1 MGVLSGGA
9 TVDMVAER
17 TETAVPALAPA
28 VPTVSEGRQT
38 RGRSNVPGQL
48 VAYGVVL
55 LVCFISLFPLYW
67 MIINSFRQDA
77 NITAGVSLWPDGGVF
92 HLSNYSTAWTAVG
105 YPFQL
110 YLLNS
115 FVLAVAV
122 VIGTVLSCTAVA
134 YGFARFR
141 FPGRELL
148 FAIVISTMM
157 IPYVVTLIPQYAEF
171 INIFGWGS
179 GGQFL
184 IWDNFFQFFPQIV
197 PAFFGSPVWIF
208 LLRQFI
214 RSIPFDLDEAAK
226 IDGAG
231 PMRILWK
238 IIVPEIRPALAA
250 VIVLNFIG
258 KWNDLLGP
266 LIYLKDPKN
275 ATIELALLGYES
287 RYSTGTNWGEL
298 MAMSL
303 VAMTPILIVYFF
315 ASKQIIQGVTLSGV
329 KG

>member
-1 MGVLSGGA
+1 MSVDQSGPIA
-9 TVDMVAER
+9 
-17 TETAVPALAPA
+17 PALARA
-28 VPTVSEGRQT
+28 VPVVSEGAGGGKGHGQLLAQT
-38 RGRSNVPGQL
+38 R
-48 VAYGVVL
+48 AYAVVL
-55 LVCFISLFPLYW
+55 LVSFISLFPFYW
-67 MIINSFRQDA
+67 MIVNSFRQDA
-77 NITAGVSLWPDGGVF
+77 DITAGVALWPGVF
-92 HLSNYSTAWTAVG
+92 HLSNYSTGWTALEW
-105 YPFQL
+105 PFQVFL
-110 YLLNS
+110 INS
-115 FVLAVAV
+115 FMLSIAV
-122 VIGTVLSCTAVA
+122 VVGTVLSCTLVA

-141 FPGRELL
+141 FPGRGAL

-171 INIFGWGS
+171 INVFGWGS
-179 GGQFL
+179 GGHFL
-184 IWDNFFQFFPQIV
+184 FWDNLFQFFPQIV

-214 RSIPFDLDEAAK
+214 RGIPFDLDEAAK

-231 PMRILWK
+231 PLRILWK
-238 IIVPEIRPALAA
+238 VIVPEVRPALAA
-250 VIVLNFIG
+250 IIVLNFIG

-275 ATIELALLGYES
+275 WTIEVALLGYES

-298 MAMSL
+298 MAMSI
-303 VAMTPILIVYFF
+303 VTITPILIVYFV